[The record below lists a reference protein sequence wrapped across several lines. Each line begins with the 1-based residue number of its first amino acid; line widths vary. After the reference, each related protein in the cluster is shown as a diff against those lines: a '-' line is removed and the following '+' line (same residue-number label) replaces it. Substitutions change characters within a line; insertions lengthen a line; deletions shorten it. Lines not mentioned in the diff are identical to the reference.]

1 MINDNYKERA
11 LNAEKRVYE
20 LEKEIN
26 ELKETLAGKLSKLG
40 IELLKSH
47 SDITCSICLDQDQDK
62 QNNLAS
68 LKKCSHHFHLSCI
81 LKWFSCNLS
90 CPSCRSNP
98 IS

>member
-11 LNAEKRVYE
+11 LNAEKRVYD

-26 ELKETLAGKLSKLG
+26 ELKETIAGKLSKFG

-47 SDITCSICLDQDQDK
+47 SDMTCNICLEQDQDK
-62 QNNLAS
+62 KLAS

-81 LKWFSCNLS
+81 LKWFSYHLS
-90 CPSCRSNP
+90 CPSCRSCP
-98 IS
+98 IY